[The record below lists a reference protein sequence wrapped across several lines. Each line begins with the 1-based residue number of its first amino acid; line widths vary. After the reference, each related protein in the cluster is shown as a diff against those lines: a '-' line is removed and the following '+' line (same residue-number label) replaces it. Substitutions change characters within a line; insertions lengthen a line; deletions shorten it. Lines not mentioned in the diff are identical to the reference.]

1 MKILFDNVNLNSTSG
16 PNGFDKKLTF
26 SLEKNYGVFPTI
38 GPTNEKDFNVQLSFI
53 TATCKAAPIVQRLDG
68 IYFNSEQN
76 YRSLNTPIYE
86 TYKLADSVVF
96 QSNFNKKLTESYF
109 GTHDDA
115 YVISNGTSEET
126 ISKIKPLVIP
136 QLSDYDE
143 IWSCA
148 SSWRPHKRLK
158 DNVEYFLEFAPKNSC
173 LVIAG
178 ENPDYTI
185 SNPHIFYA
193 GHLNWANLIG
203 LFKISKTFIHLA
215 WLDHC
220 PNVVIDARTAGCNI
234 VCSSTGGTREIAG
247 KNAVIAVEDDW
258 DFTPIKLYK
267 PPKIDFSNLKINELE
282 SNISIDHTT
291 TQYMNVFERF
301 LP

>member
-1 MKILFDNVNLNSTSG
+1 MKILFDNVNLNSNSG
-16 PNGFDKKLTF
+16 PNGFAKKLTF

-148 SSWRPHKRLK
+148 
-158 DNVEYFLEFAPKNSC
+158 
-173 LVIAG
+173 
-178 ENPDYTI
+178 
-185 SNPHIFYA
+185 
-193 GHLNWANLIG
+193 
-203 LFKISKTFIHLA
+203 
-215 WLDHC
+215 
-220 PNVVIDARTAGCNI
+220 
-234 VCSSTGGTREIAG
+234 
-247 KNAVIAVEDDW
+247 
-258 DFTPIKLYK
+258 
-267 PPKIDFSNLKINELE
+267 
-282 SNISIDHTT
+282 
-291 TQYMNVFERF
+291 
-301 LP
+301 